1 MCAGALYCIYMDFI
15 VLRPP
20 CGSNGGAGV
29 KQGMG
34 MVKDMTKGSPVR
46 LLLAFAAPLLLA
58 NVFQQLYSVADAV
71 VLGRGVGVQAL
82 AAAGSTGSV
91 HFLVFGFITGL
102 THGYSIL
109 ISQKFGAG
117 NEAEVRRAVANSGY
131 LAAVSSAV
139 ITAVS
144 LLFSR
149 TLMELMQ
156 TPADIFE
163 DALLYIRVIFI
174 GIFATVFYNILAG
187 ILRALGDSISPLIVI
202 LVSSAVNVGLDVL
215 FVMVFRWG
223 VAGAAWATVLAQALS
238 GLMCL
243 FVLGRMRLMRFQK
256 GDARPDGAMLREL
269 LRLGVPVAA
278 QNMIIA
284 VGGMVVQSVVNRY
297 GVLFVAGF
305 TATNKLY
312 GILEIAA
319 TSFGYAVTTYVG
331 QNLGGGL
338 LGRIKKGLHSATWIA
353 LLTSAVIT
361 AAVLLLGR
369 FAVALF
375 ISGTPE
381 EVALSTEVAVH
392 YLNIMS
398 ICLSVLYMLHIYRS
412 ALMGLGDTVM
422 PMASGIVEFL
432 MRIGVAIFL
441 PALMG
446 QEGIFY
452 AEVAAWAGAAVLLV
466 ATYFVRM
473 KKLAR
478 DFPAAKP

>member
-1 MCAGALYCIYMDFI
+1 MAKTERIQNMTQGA
-15 VLRPP
+15 P
-20 CGSNGGAGV
+20 A
-29 KQGMG
+29 
-34 MVKDMTKGSPVR
+34 R
-46 LLLAFAAPLLLA
+46 LIFTFAIPLMLG
-58 NVFQQLYSVADAV
+58 NVCQQLYTV
-71 VLGRGVGVQAL
+71 VDTAIVGQALGVNAL
-82 AAAGSTGSV
+82 AALGAADWLNW
-91 HFLVFGFITGL
+91 LVLGVIQGFAQGF
-102 THGYSIL
+102 SIYMA
-109 ISQKFGAG
+109 QRFGADDEEG
-117 NEAEVRRAVANSGY
+117 LNRSIGATISI
-131 LAAVSSAV
+131 AAAISV
-139 ITAVS
+139 
-144 LLFSR
+144 
-149 TLMELMQ
+149 
-156 TPADIFE
+156 
-163 DALLYIRVIFI
+163 ALLVLSQVTMDPILRAMNTPEEVIGGAFTYLRI
-174 GIFATVFYNILAG
+174 MFAGIPIIMAYNVLAS
-187 ILRALGDSISPLIVI
+187 ILRALGDSRTPLYAMLIASVINIVLD
-202 LVSSAVNVGLDVL
+202 LV
-215 FVMVFRWG
+215 FVMVFHWG
-223 VAGAAWATVLAQALS
+223 IAGAVVATVIAQLFA
-238 GLMCL
+238 GLYCL
-243 FVLGRMRLMRFQK
+243 RAVLRVHIIKLKKEYFLPDPVMARRL
-256 GDARPDGAMLREL
+256 
-269 LRLGVPVAA
+269 LGLGLPVAA

-478 DFPAAKP
+478 NFPAAKP

>member
-1 MCAGALYCIYMDFI
+1 MLIASVINI
-15 VLRPP
+15 VL
-20 CGSNGGAGV
+20 
-29 KQGMG
+29 
-34 MVKDMTKGSPVR
+34 D
-46 LLLAFAAPLLLA
+46 
-58 NVFQQLYSVADAV
+58 
-71 VLGRGVGVQAL
+71 
-82 AAAGSTGSV
+82 
-91 HFLVFGFITGL
+91 LV
-102 THGYSIL
+102 
-109 ISQKFGAG
+109 
-117 NEAEVRRAVANSGY
+117 
-131 LAAVSSAV
+131 
-139 ITAVS
+139 
-144 LLFSR
+144 
-149 TLMELMQ
+149 
-156 TPADIFE
+156 
-163 DALLYIRVIFI
+163 
-174 GIFATVFYNILAG
+174 
-187 ILRALGDSISPLIVI
+187 
-202 LVSSAVNVGLDVL
+202 
-215 FVMVFRWG
+215 FVMVFHWG
-223 VAGAAWATVLAQALS
+223 IAGAVVATVIAQLFA
-238 GLMCL
+238 GLYCL
-243 FVLGRMRLMRFQK
+243 RAVLRVHIIKLKKEYFLPDPVMARRL
-256 GDARPDGAMLREL
+256 
-269 LRLGVPVAA
+269 LGLGLPVAA

>member
-1 MCAGALYCIYMDFI
+1 MAKTERIQNMTQGA
-15 VLRPP
+15 P
-20 CGSNGGAGV
+20 A
-29 KQGMG
+29 
-34 MVKDMTKGSPVR
+34 R
-46 LLLAFAAPLLLA
+46 LIFTFAIPLMLG
-58 NVFQQLYSVADAV
+58 NVCQQLYTV
-71 VLGRGVGVQAL
+71 VDTAIVGQALGVNAL
-82 AAAGSTGSV
+82 AALGAADWLNW
-91 HFLVFGFITGL
+91 LVLGVIQGFAQGF
-102 THGYSIL
+102 SIYMA
-109 ISQKFGAG
+109 QRFGADDEEG
-117 NEAEVRRAVANSGY
+117 LNRSIGATISI
-131 LAAVSSAV
+131 AAAISV
-139 ITAVS
+139 
-144 LLFSR
+144 
-149 TLMELMQ
+149 
-156 TPADIFE
+156 
-163 DALLYIRVIFI
+163 ALLVLSQVTMDPILRAMNTPEEVIGGAFTYLRI
-174 GIFATVFYNILAG
+174 MFAGIPIIMAYNVLAS
-187 ILRALGDSISPLIVI
+187 ILRALGDSRTPLYAMLIASVINIVLD
-202 LVSSAVNVGLDVL
+202 LV
-215 FVMVFRWG
+215 FVMVFHWG
-223 VAGAAWATVLAQALS
+223 IAGAVVATVIAQLFA
-238 GLMCL
+238 GLYCL
-243 FVLGRMRLMRFQK
+243 RAVLRVHIIKLKKEYFLPDPVMARRL
-256 GDARPDGAMLREL
+256 
-269 LRLGVPVAA
+269 LGLGLPVAA

-478 DFPAAKP
+478 DFPAARP

>member
-1 MCAGALYCIYMDFI
+1 MAKTERIQNMTQGA
-15 VLRPP
+15 P
-20 CGSNGGAGV
+20 A
-29 KQGMG
+29 
-34 MVKDMTKGSPVR
+34 R
-46 LLLAFAAPLLLA
+46 LIFTFAIPLMLG
-58 NVFQQLYSVADAV
+58 NVCQQLYTV
-71 VLGRGVGVQAL
+71 VDTAIVGQALGVNAL
-82 AAAGSTGSV
+82 AALGAADWLNW
-91 HFLVFGFITGL
+91 LVLGVIQGFAQGV
-102 THGYSIL
+102 SIYMA
-109 ISQKFGAG
+109 QRFGADDEEG
-117 NEAEVRRAVANSGY
+117 LNRSIGATISIAAAISVVLLVLSQVTMDPILRAMNTPEEVIGGAFTY
-131 LAAVSSAV
+131 LRIMFA
-139 ITAVS
+139 
-144 LLFSR
+144 
-149 TLMELMQ
+149 
-156 TPADIFE
+156 
-163 DALLYIRVIFI
+163 
-174 GIFATVFYNILAG
+174 GIPIIMAYNVLAS
-187 ILRALGDSISPLIVI
+187 ILRALGDSRTPLYAMLIASVINIVLD
-202 LVSSAVNVGLDVL
+202 LV
-215 FVMVFRWG
+215 FVMVFHWG
-223 VAGAAWATVLAQALS
+223 IAGAVVATVIAQLFA
-238 GLMCL
+238 GLYCL
-243 FVLGRMRLMRFQK
+243 RAVLRVHIIKLKKEYFLPDPVMARRL
-256 GDARPDGAMLREL
+256 
-269 LRLGVPVAA
+269 LGLGLPVAA

>member
-1 MCAGALYCIYMDFI
+1 MAKTERIQNMTQGA
-15 VLRPP
+15 P
-20 CGSNGGAGV
+20 A
-29 KQGMG
+29 
-34 MVKDMTKGSPVR
+34 R
-46 LLLAFAAPLLLA
+46 LIFTFAIPLMLG
-58 NVFQQLYSVADAV
+58 NVCQQLYTV
-71 VLGRGVGVQAL
+71 VDTAIVGQALGVNAL
-82 AAAGSTGSV
+82 AALGAADWLNW
-91 HFLVFGFITGL
+91 LVLGVIQGFAQGF
-102 THGYSIL
+102 SIYMA
-109 ISQKFGAG
+109 QRFGADDEEG
-117 NEAEVRRAVANSGY
+117 LNRSIGATISI
-131 LAAVSSAV
+131 AAAISV
-139 ITAVS
+139 
-144 LLFSR
+144 
-149 TLMELMQ
+149 
-156 TPADIFE
+156 
-163 DALLYIRVIFI
+163 ALLVLSQVTMDPILRAMNTPEEVIGGAFTYLRI
-174 GIFATVFYNILAG
+174 MFAGIPIIMAYNVLAS
-187 ILRALGDSISPLIVI
+187 ILRALGDSRTPLYAMLIASVINIVLD
-202 LVSSAVNVGLDVL
+202 LV
-215 FVMVFRWG
+215 FVMVFHWG
-223 VAGAAWATVLAQALS
+223 IAGAVVATVIAQLFA
-238 GLMCL
+238 GLYCL
-243 FVLGRMRLMRFQK
+243 RAVLRVHIIKLKKEYFLPDPVMARRL
-256 GDARPDGAMLREL
+256 
-269 LRLGVPVAA
+269 LGLGLPVAA

>member
-1 MCAGALYCIYMDFI
+1 MAKTERIQNMTQGA
-15 VLRPP
+15 P
-20 CGSNGGAGV
+20 A
-29 KQGMG
+29 
-34 MVKDMTKGSPVR
+34 R
-46 LLLAFAAPLLLA
+46 LIFTFAIPLMLG
-58 NVFQQLYSVADAV
+58 NVCQQLYTV
-71 VLGRGVGVQAL
+71 VDTAIVGQALGVNAL
-82 AAAGSTGSV
+82 AALGAADWLNW
-91 HFLVFGFITGL
+91 LVLGVIQGFAQGF
-102 THGYSIL
+102 SIYMA
-109 ISQKFGAG
+109 QRFGADDEEG
-117 NEAEVRRAVANSGY
+117 LNRSIGATISIAAAISVVLLVLSQVTMDPILRAMNTPEEVIGGAFTY
-131 LAAVSSAV
+131 LRIMFA
-139 ITAVS
+139 
-144 LLFSR
+144 
-149 TLMELMQ
+149 
-156 TPADIFE
+156 
-163 DALLYIRVIFI
+163 
-174 GIFATVFYNILAG
+174 GIPIIMAYNVLAS
-187 ILRALGDSISPLIVI
+187 ILRALGDSRTPLYAMLIASVINIVLD
-202 LVSSAVNVGLDVL
+202 LV
-215 FVMVFRWG
+215 FVMVFHWG
-223 VAGAAWATVLAQALS
+223 IAGAVVATVIAQLFA
-238 GLMCL
+238 GLYCL
-243 FVLGRMRLMRFQK
+243 RAVLRVHIIKLKKEYFLPDPVMARRL
-256 GDARPDGAMLREL
+256 
-269 LRLGVPVAA
+269 LGLGLPVAA

-452 AEVAAWAGAAVLLV
+452 AEVAAWTGAAVLLV